1 MFRTSKASA
10 LSLVIS
16 LFVFNTACK
25 KESAGGVS
33 GPQKLTTYTEDIT
46 AVGIGHVV
54 EKFNVSYDGQGRIT
68 GIVSVNKPGHRY
80 VYQYLNNNAFTFEHI
95 EDNKVT
101 KHRDYFINGEVG
113 MVDSVFQYN
122 NQKDT
127 ISFKYFYDSDN
138 RIVKQKEYMHSYLVP
153 TFVYNTINYFY
164 DIKGTLTKVTE
175 SSAETT
181 YRYDAEF
188 LNTARIEPDYI
199 PAQEKLPTHT
209 YSNRFNTTK
218 TIEHSYTFDD
228 KKRLTSEKAVASD
241 GRVTVKSYTYE

>member
-1 MFRTSKASA
+1 MFRTLKVSA
-10 LSLVIS
+10 LSLVLS

-25 KESAGGVS
+25 KEPAGSVS
-33 GPQKLTTYTEDIT
+33 GPQKLTTYTEDVT

-68 GIVSVNKPGHRY
+68 SVISVNKPGHRY
-80 VYQYLNNNAFTFEHI
+80 VYQYLNNNAFTYEHI

-101 KHRDYFINGEVG
+101 LHRDYFINKEVG
-113 MVDSVFQYN
+113 MVDSVYQYN
-122 NQKDT
+122 VMKDT
-127 ISFKYFYDSDN
+127 IAFKYFYDSDN
-138 RIVKQKEYMHSYLVP
+138 RLVKQKEYMHSYILP
-153 TFVYNTINYFY
+153 PFVYNIINYVY
-164 DIKGTLTKVTE
+164 DIKGTLTRKTE

-181 YRYDAEF
+181 YRYDAEL
-188 LNTARIEPDYI
+188 LNTARIEPGYI
-199 PAQEKLPTHT
+199 PAPEKLPTHT
-209 YSNRFNTTK
+209 YSTRFNATK